1 MLEEKN
7 LSNSNLRERSNL
19 QTLEINKLKTQS
31 KKDEDEIAVI

>member
-7 LSNSNLRERSNL
+7 LCNSNLRERTNL

-31 KKDEDEIAVI
+31 KKDAEEIALI